1 MKLVSRHSRPHTTNH
16 NARTTKHKPQTL
28 NHPPHILNLKPRS
41 ATLQVGKNGA
51 LEFKPACPDKRS
63 WDDRCGHDPFKMALR
78 SPRERMYATFPDGLI
93 SGQADYDWLM
103 FIYATSKIDVVLL
116 DFPVRPPPVPL
127 AHTHSSTPPPPR
139 ASFTHSLLH
148 SSPHSCTDSP
158 PPPQLL
164 THVLHASQVMFH
176 TELVMDERF
185 QTQ

>member
-51 LEFKPACPDKRS
+51 LEFKTAYPDKRS

-116 DFPVRPPPVPL
+116 DFPVRPPPSPS
-127 AHTHSSTPPPPR
+127 HTHTPRPRLPHVPHSLIRSCTPPHTPPHPPAPTPPPP
-139 ASFTHSLLH
+139 L
-148 SSPHSCTDSP
+148 SC
-158 PPPQLL
+158 
-164 THVLHASQVMFH
+164 
-176 TELVMDERF
+176 
-185 QTQ
+185 